1 MIQSENAMLRSLV
14 LLNVRGRD
22 LVGFVEEAKEKVRE
36 SVSLPKGYSIEWAG
50 QYQNQVR
57 SNQKLMVLIPLA
69 LLINLFLIY
78 LGLKNWINASIVFS
92 AIPVALSGGL
102 ILLFLGG
109 FKLSVAV
116 WVGFIALFGIAVDDG
131 VVMMTY
137 LQEEFKSKKFQS
149 WQEIKDSVVKAGLRR
164 IRPLVMTTSTTL
176 IALVPILWSTGTG
189 SEIMK
194 PMAIPSIGGML
205 VEIISLFI
213 VPLIFAMRM
222 KSKLISD

>member
-1 MIQSENAMLRSLV
+1 M
-14 LLNVRGRD
+14 
-22 LVGFVEEAKEKVRE
+22 
-36 SVSLPKGYSIEWAG
+36 
-50 QYQNQVR
+50 
-57 SNQKLMVLIPLA
+57 
-69 LLINLFLIY
+69 
-78 LGLKNWINASIVFS
+78 
-92 AIPVALSGGL
+92 ALSGGL

-137 LQEEFKSKKFQS
+137 LQEEFKTKRFHS
-149 WQEIKDSVVKAGLRR
+149 WQEIKEAVVKAGLRR
-164 IRPLVMTTSTTL
+164 IRPLVMTSTTTL
-176 IALVPILWSTGTG
+176 MALVPILWATGTG

-213 VPLIFAMRM
+213 VPLVFALRM
-222 KSKLISD
+222 KSKLLIEKDPDLNLMENPS